1 MPANRQQLMQL
12 TEDGFSLLE
21 VLIAMTIGSV
31 LLLSAARFL
40 PALQAAMLY
49 QTRQQSLE
57 EALWQ
62 HLFTLGKHLQR
73 AGYCRGECSGEPLVI
88 GRQGACVIVQWDA
101 NSNGRWEHSP
111 LSEAEQTGFRLQN
124 GVLETR
130 QGANSCEE
138 KGWDKITDPAT
149 VSVQHFTVVR
159 QPQGILAPTLTVMLT
174 AAPLNHPE
182 DAISAAYSVVGYNL

>member
-1 MPANRQQLMQL
+1 MQL
-12 TEDGFSLLE
+12 TEGGFSLLE

-40 PALQAAMLY
+40 PALQAAMLH
-49 QTRQQSLE
+49 QARQQTLE
-57 EALWQ
+57 EAVWQ

-73 AGYCRGECSGEPLVI
+73 AGYCLGECTGQPLVI

-101 NSNGRWEHSP
+101 NGNGRWEHAP

-130 QGANSCEE
+130 QGAKSCEE

-149 VSVQHFTVVR
+149 VSVQRFMVVR
-159 QPQGILAPTLTVMLT
+159 QLQGILAPTLTITLA
-174 AAPLNHPE
+174 AAPLDHPQE
-182 DAISAAYSVVGYNL
+182 TISATYSVVGYNL

>member
-1 MPANRQQLMQL
+1 MPADKQRLMQL
-12 TEDGFSLLE
+12 TQGGFSLLE
-21 VLIAMTIGSV
+21 VLLAMAIGSV

-40 PALQAAMLY
+40 PALQTAMLY
-49 QTRQQSLE
+49 QTRQQTLE

-62 HLFTLGKHLQR
+62 HLYTLGKHLQR
-73 AGYCRGECSGEPLVI
+73 AGYCRGECNGQPLVI

-130 QGANSCEE
+130 QGAESCEE

-149 VSVQHFTVVR
+149 VSVQRFTVVR
-159 QPQGILAPTLTVMLT
+159 QPQGVLTPTLTVTLA
-174 AAPLNHPE
+174 AAPYNHPQE
-182 DAISAAYSVVGYNL
+182 TTSATYSVLGYNL

>member
-1 MPANRQQLMQL
+1 MQL
-12 TEDGFSLLE
+12 TQGGFSLLE
-21 VLIAMTIGSV
+21 VLLAMVIGSV
-31 LLLSAARFL
+31 LLLSAVRFL
-40 PALQAAMLY
+40 PALQAALLH
-49 QTRQQSLE
+49 QIRQQTLQ

-73 AGYCRGECSGEPLVI
+73 AGYCQGECSGQPLIVS
-88 GRQGACVIVQWDA
+88 RQGACVIVQWDA

-130 QGANSCEE
+130 QGAESCEE

-149 VSVQHFTVVR
+149 VSVQRFTVAR
-159 QPQGILAPTLTVMLT
+159 QSQGGLAPMLTVTLT
-174 AAPLNHPE
+174 AAPLDHPQE
-182 DAISAAYSVVGYNL
+182 AVSAAYSVVGYNL

>member
-1 MPANRQQLMQL
+1 MPADKQRLMQL
-12 TEDGFSLLE
+12 KEGGFSLLE
-21 VLIAMTIGSV
+21 VLLAMVIGSV

-49 QTRQQSLE
+49 QARQQTLE

-88 GRQGACVIVQWDA
+88 GRQGACIIVQWDA
-101 NSNGRWEHSP
+101 NSNGGWEHSP

-130 QGANSCEE
+130 QGAASCEE

-159 QPQGILAPTLTVMLT
+159 QPQGVLAPILTVTLT
-174 AAPLNHPE
+174 AAPLDHPQKT
-182 DAISAAYSVVGYNL
+182 ISAAYSVVGYNL

>member
-1 MPANRQQLMQL
+1 MSADKQRLMQL
-12 TEDGFSLLE
+12 TQGGFSLLE
-21 VLIAMTIGSV
+21 VLLAMVIGSV

-40 PALQAAMLY
+40 PALQAAMLH
-49 QTRQQSLE
+49 QTRQQILGE
-57 EALWQ
+57 TLWQ

-73 AGYCRGECSGEPLVI
+73 AGYCQGECSGQPLVI

-101 NSNGRWEHSP
+101 NSNGQWEHSP

-130 QGANSCEE
+130 QGAESCEG

-149 VSVQHFTVVR
+149 VSVQRFTVVH
-159 QPQGILAPTLTVMLT
+159 QPQGALAPLLTVTLA
-174 AAPLNHPE
+174 AAPLDHPQE
-182 DAISAAYSVVGYNL
+182 AISATYSVAGYNL